1 MNGLT
6 LLDHISVISDP
17 RQAWKVEHTLS
28 DIIFLTIAA
37 VIAGAEGWEDIQ
49 DFGEDNLE
57 WLQKYGDFENGVPVH
72 DTIARVMNLISAKQ
86 LQKSFAAWMK
96 DCHEVTE
103 GDVVA
108 IDGKTIRGTY
118 DKNKRCGAIH
128 MVSAFSSA
136 NQVVLG
142 QVKTAEKSNEIT
154 AIPELLKLL
163 DIRGC
168 LVSIDAMGCQ
178 KGIAQQIVDK
188 GADYLL
194 AVKGN
199 QKKLEDAMGKVFN
212 SSMLNSYEGDKYSIQ
227 EKGHGRTETR
237 LALVS
242 HDPSQLGDVE
252 LDWPEL
258 KTLGVVVSVR
268 QEGDKPAETMTIRHY
283 ISSAELDAKELLE
296 KSRAHWSI
304 EVQMHWRLD
313 VGMNE
318 DSCRIQREQAGEN
331 LAVFRHIALN
341 LLIEDKTFKAGIKR
355 KQKKANRSN
364 AYLSQVLAG
373 QGAS

>member
-1 MNGLT
+1 M
-6 LLDHISVISDP
+6 DHISIIRDP
-17 RQAWKVEHTLS
+17 RQSWKVEHTLS
-28 DIIFLTIAA
+28 DIIFLTISS

-57 WLQKYGDFENGVPVH
+57 WLQQYGDFENGIPVH
-72 DTIARVMNLISAKQ
+72 DTIARVMNLISSKQ
-86 LQKSFAAWMK
+86 LQKCFAAWMK
-96 DCHEVTE
+96 DCHEATG
-103 GDVVA
+103 GDLIA

-118 DKNKRCGAIH
+118 DKSKRSGAIH

-163 DIRGC
+163 EIRGC

-178 KGIAQQIVDK
+178 KDIAQQIVNKD
-188 GADYLL
+188 ADYLL

-199 QKKLEDAMGKVFN
+199 QPKLEEAMGKVFN
-212 SSMLNSYEGDKYSIQ
+212 SSMLNQYKGDKYSLQ

-237 LALVS
+237 MALVS
-242 HDPSQLGDVE
+242 HDVSLLGDVA
-252 LDWPEL
+252 LDWPEI
-258 KTLGVVVSVR
+258 KTLGVVVSIR
-268 QEGDKPAETMTIRHY
+268 QEGNKPAETMAIRYY
-283 ISSAELDAKELLE
+283 ISSAELSSQKLLE
-296 KSRAHWSI
+296 KSRSHWSI

-331 LAVFRHIALN
+331 LAVVRHIALN
-341 LLIEDKTFKAGIKR
+341 LLTEEKTFKAGIKR
-355 KQKKANRSN
+355 KQKKANRN
-364 AYLSQVLAG
+364 NTYLSQVLAG
-373 QGAS
+373 KGAS